1 MLTALRS
8 KASSWVVKFLLGL
21 LMISFAV
28 WGVGDFLRDAGEK
41 ESAVASVGGDDV
53 MASELR
59 QRLNAII
66 GSFTR
71 QSGVTI
77 DSAQAKQYGLD
88 QIALNQLIED
98 RVYSAYGA
106 KLGLRVPLDLIKQR
120 ITSFPEFRNQLG
132 QFDPERFQ
140 QMLRNN
146 DMSEAQFT
154 ETFRISTIRSFIVG
168 SIGNGIS
175 APKVMA
181 EALYASRGE
190 QRVAKTVLI
199 PDSSITEQFTPD
211 DATLKKFHETNSG
224 NYQAPE
230 YRSVTLV
237 RLDPE
242 SLVGQ
247 IAVSDDEIAQTY
259 EAEKAKY
266 LLPETRDIDT
276 VSYPDQAA
284 AKAAFDLL
292 KQGRTLADVAQTG
305 GKTVEPHPG
314 LTLEAMTQT
323 MGEEAAKTMFAAK
336 QGVATD
342 PIETP
347 NGWVIAQTT
356 KVAAARQQPLEE
368 VKATIKHD
376 LALLQA
382 QDQMLE
388 IGDQFEDQRG
398 GGLSLEEAAEAVN
411 LPVTKVPA
419 TDSAGRDEA
428 GAVIPGVA
436 ETQDLLRII
445 QSTEEGRETRLEDG
459 GNGVYFALRVDKI
472 TPAATRPL
480 EKVRDKVIADWQ
492 ASKRREAAAAKA
504 QELAQRIQGGETLDK
519 VAAEIGNTVQTSDPF
534 TRRTSDPTAGL
545 SPALVSKAF
554 ELKVGDVASGR
565 AGSGGGEVLLVL
577 SEIQPVDLS
586 KRTVEI
592 ADLRDNLQNQIGDDM
607 AAELSSAMRSEIG
620 VTIDQAAIDA
630 LF

>member
-59 QRLNAII
+59 QRLNSII
-66 GSFTR
+66 GNLTR

-77 DSAQAKQYGLD
+77 DSVQAKRYGLD
-88 QIALNQLIED
+88 QMALNQLIED

-132 QFDPERFQ
+132 QFDPVQFQ

-168 SIGNGIS
+168 SIGNGIG
-175 APKVMA
+175 APKTMA

-247 IAVSDDEIAQTY
+247 IAVGDDEIAQAY

-276 VSYPDQAA
+276 VAYPDQAA

-305 GKTVEPHPG
+305 GKTVEPRPG
-314 LTLEAMTQT
+314 LTLEALTQT
-323 MGEEAAKTMFAAK
+323 IGEEAAKTIFAAK

-356 KVAAARQQPLEE
+356 KVTPARQQSLEE
-368 VKATIKHD
+368 VKVTIKHD

-382 QDQMLE
+382 QDQILE

-398 GGLSLEEAAEAVN
+398 GGLSLEEAAAAVN
-411 LPVTKVPA
+411 LPVTKIPA

-428 GAVIPGVA
+428 GTVVPGVA
-436 ETQDLLRII
+436 QTQNLLQII

-472 TPAATRPL
+472 TAAATRPL
-480 EKVRDKVIADWQ
+480 EKVRDKVVADWQ

-504 QELAQRIQGGETLDK
+504 QELAQRIQGGETLEK
-519 VAAEIGNTVQTSDPF
+519 VAAEIGSTVQASEPF

-565 AGSGGGEVLLVL
+565 AGSGDGEVLIVL

-586 KRTVEI
+586 KRSVEI
-592 ADLRDNLQNQIGDDM
+592 ADLRENLQNQIADDM

-620 VTIDQAAIDA
+620 VTIDQAVIDT